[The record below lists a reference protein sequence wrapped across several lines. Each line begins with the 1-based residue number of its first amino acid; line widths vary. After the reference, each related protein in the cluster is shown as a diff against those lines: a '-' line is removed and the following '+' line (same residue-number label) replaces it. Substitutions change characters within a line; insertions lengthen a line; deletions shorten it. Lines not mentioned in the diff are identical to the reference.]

1 MQNIWF
7 TSDTHFSHKNVLKHC
22 KGRLKSFDIDETL
35 DNKEKVRLNDEAV
48 IKRWNNKVKKTDI
61 VYIIGDFSFASPDDT
76 KKILGK
82 LNGKKFLITGNHDKS
97 SEHLNG
103 YFEQIVQ
110 IKEIIFK
117 RKNYDFLEEDFS
129 VICCHYPM
137 VTWNRKHY
145 GSVNIHGHCHGN
157 IDEYNE
163 KSDDL
168 RVDVGLDGK
177 LANYNL
183 VDLKTLYQYFK
194 NKADGKLFS
203 EYVIEKRNNNLMVI

>member
-22 KGRLKSFDIDETL
+22 KGRLKVFGIDETL
-35 DNKEKVRLNDEAV
+35 DDKEKVRLNDEAV
-48 IKRWNNKVKKTDI
+48 IKRWNSKVKKTDM

-76 KKILGK
+76 KKILGR
-82 LNGKKFLITGNHDKS
+82 LNGKKFLISGNHDKS

-110 IKEIIFK
+110 IKEINFK

-129 VICCHYPM
+129 IICCHYPM

-145 GSVNIHGHCHGN
+145 GSVNVHGHCHGN

-183 VDLKTLYQYFK
+183 INLKTLYQYFK
-194 NKADGKLFS
+194 NKTNGRLFS

>member
-22 KGRLKSFDIDETL
+22 KGRLKAFNIDETL
-35 DNKEKVRLNDEAV
+35 DDKEKVNLNDEAV
-48 IKRWNNKVKKTDI
+48 IKRWNSKVKKTDI
-61 VYIIGDFSFASPDDT
+61 VYIIGDFSFASPDET
-76 KKILGK
+76 KKILGR
-82 LNGKKFLITGNHDKS
+82 LNGKKFLISGNHDKS
-97 SEHLNG
+97 SEHLSG

-110 IKEIIFK
+110 IKEINFK

-145 GSVNIHGHCHGN
+145 GSVNVHGHCHGN

-168 RVDVGLDGK
+168 RVDVGFDGK

-183 VDLKTLYQYFK
+183 IDLKTLYRYFK
-194 NKADGKLFS
+194 TKTDGKLFS
-203 EYVIEKRNNNLMVI
+203 DYVIEKRNNNLMVI